1 MLKAP
6 QENGDRWRMCDYAE
20 ISMNENAFEIEA
32 GGVLKQQ
39 DITTEHH
46 SNCMQQ
52 TTSEKEEGMD
62 ESDRVEGGRVQSTV
76 SVRKHFIG

>member
-1 MLKAP
+1 M
-6 QENGDRWRMCDYAE
+6 
-20 ISMNENAFEIEA
+20 
-32 GGVLKQQ
+32 LKQQ
-39 DITTEHH
+39 DVTTERH
-46 SNCMQQ
+46 SDCMQQ